1 MPLSQRKMLGV
12 EQMFAARQ
20 KVCGSISRRGVRE
33 GEGGESVVTETRE
46 GMFPV
51 RKRRRVGQWCQ
62 MP

>member
-1 MPLSQRKMLGV
+1 
-12 EQMFAARQ
+12 MFAARQ